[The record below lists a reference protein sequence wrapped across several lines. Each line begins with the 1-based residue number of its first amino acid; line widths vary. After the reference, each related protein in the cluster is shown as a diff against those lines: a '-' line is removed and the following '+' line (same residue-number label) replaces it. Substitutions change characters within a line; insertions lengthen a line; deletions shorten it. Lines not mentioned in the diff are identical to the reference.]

1 MFKHVRNNSG
11 ASIIF
16 VVIISMVFLIAGA
29 SVLTAASML
38 SSTSIKNHT
47 NKQVYYYAKSAAEV
61 VSKEIVGDEGFG
73 YEIINYIGLIGATH
87 NNGKNNTEELVDV
100 PAEIVLDCNITLLK
114 NSTPYDDVEY
124 DDVEYDN
131 VQIKLSGI
139 QLIKFQSYQHKS
151 GNTYDVVERYNLEI
165 DSVTISFVTRHKGE
179 EYKLALE
186 YTFSAKGERK
196 AECQSN
202 GGVNGIKD
210 LNLSPLHSKHIDWRE
225 FDRIFVRVH
234 QNEVH

>member
-1 MFKHVRNNSG
+1 MSKTMKYIRNNSG

-16 VVIISMVFLIAGA
+16 VVIISVVFLLAGA

-124 DDVEYDN
+124 DN

-196 AECQSN
+196 AECQSI
-202 GGVNGIKD
+202 GDSVED

>member
-1 MFKHVRNNSG
+1 MKYIRNNSG

-16 VVIISMVFLIAGA
+16 VVIISVVFLLAGA

-124 DDVEYDN
+124 DN

-196 AECQSN
+196 AECERKTNPVRS
-202 GGVNGIKD
+202 IRD
-210 LNLSPLHSKHIDWRE
+210 LILSPLHSEQIDWRE

>member
-1 MFKHVRNNSG
+1 MSKTMKYIRNNSG

-87 NNGKNNTEELVDV
+87 NNGENNTEELVDV

-124 DDVEYDN
+124 DN

-151 GNTYDVVERYNLEI
+151 GRMYDVLERYDLEI
-165 DSVTISFVTRHKGE
+165 EKVAISFTTRHNGE

-196 AECQSN
+196 AECERRTNPVSS
-202 GGVNGIKD
+202 IRD

>member
-1 MFKHVRNNSG
+1 MKYIRNNSG

-16 VVIISMVFLIAGA
+16 VVIISVVFLLAGA

-124 DDVEYDN
+124 DN

-196 AECQSN
+196 AECQSI
-202 GGVNGIKD
+202 GDSVED